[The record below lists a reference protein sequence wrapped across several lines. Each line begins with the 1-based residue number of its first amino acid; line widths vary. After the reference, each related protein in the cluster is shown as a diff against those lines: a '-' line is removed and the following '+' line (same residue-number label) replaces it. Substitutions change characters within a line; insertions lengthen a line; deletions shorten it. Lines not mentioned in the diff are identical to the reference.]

1 LTVMSGK
8 VGLITGGGQGIGL
21 GIAHAFAAAG
31 ANLVITGRTGAKLA
45 AAAAEL
51 SASGAK
57 VATVCGDIAA
67 RGNAVEAVSCA
78 MERFG
83 RVDVLVNNAH
93 VGIINRTIEE
103 LTDEDVETSL
113 AGLKGTLYFMQSVI
127 PVMKAQGAGKIIN
140 FVSRRGLQCMAG
152 AGAYAASKEGIRALS
167 RVAARELGAFNIQV
181 NCISPAATSPAA
193 EKFAAENPDRAN
205 AIRAEMA
212 LGRLGDPQR
221 DIGRVALFLATEMS
235 DYVTG
240 QTISA
245 DGGIVML

>member
-1 LTVMSGK
+1 M
-8 VGLITGGGQGIGL
+8 
-21 GIAHAFAAAG
+21 
-31 ANLVITGRTGAKLA
+31 
-45 AAAAEL
+45 
-51 SASGAK
+51 
-57 VATVCGDIAA
+57 D
-67 RGNAVEAVSCA
+67 
-78 MERFG
+78 RFG
-83 RVDVLVNNAH
+83 RLDVLVNNAH
-93 VGIINRTIEE
+93 VGIINRSIEE
-103 LTDEDVETSL
+103 LTDEDVDTSL
-113 AGLKGTLYFMQSVI
+113 AGLRGTLYFMQCAI

-181 NCISPAATSPAA
+181 NCVSPAATSPAA
-193 EKFAAENPDRAN
+193 EKFAMENPDRAK

-212 LGRLGDPQR
+212 LGRLGDPER